1 MPNIRCI
8 AVVLALAAVSRAL
21 AADEPAKLPF
31 PIKVPDGFSI
41 ELVAGSP
48 LVERPIVATFD
59 DDGHLYVAESSGSND
74 KVEKQLEEKPHRVA
88 RLDDTD
94 GDGRFD
100 KRTVFADHMMFPEG
114 ALFFDGSLYVSAP
127 PSIWKLTDKDGDG
140 VADER
145 FEWFKGKTLTGCA
158 NDLHGPYA
166 GPDGWIYWC
175 KGAFAEQT
183 YKVNGRD
190 WTTKAAHIFRCRP
203 DGTGLEP
210 VITAGMDNPVDIA
223 FMPDGERILSGTY
236 YTGNPRHDGLAH
248 AVYGGVFGKEHNVL
262 DGHPRTGELMPVFD
276 AQSPTAPC
284 GLERY
289 DSDVFGPEY
298 RDNLF
303 LAQFNMR
310 RVSRHVLRPNGA
322 TFVSED
328 SDFVSSKFV
337 DFHPTD
343 IVVDAD
349 GSLLV
354 VDTGGWYKLCCPTSQ
369 LWKPDILGGIYRV
382 RKTGANPPNDPRG
395 LKISW
400 SGQTLVQLW
409 DLLGDRR
416 AAIRQRASRE
426 FVRRQDTPEMR
437 AFLNIYAGTGNLHSI
452 PDADARDTNV
462 DGTPQGIAAT
472 TARVWALSQCEL
484 PDARQILRD
493 WFLEKGS
500 IPVQRAAMQSISLNR
515 DGGAKGLLARQL
527 RYTEPEANRRIA
539 AEALGRLGD
548 SLAVPN
554 LLDAA
559 ANSDDRVLQHS
570 IIYALIEIADPAKTR
585 KSGLGEKPPRTI
597 AVALIALDQMPG
609 GDIKAADVIPHLNSQ
624 DDTLHDAARWIVSHH
639 ADWGSE
645 LTQWLREQLQALPK
659 RDNDQT
665 STAAETNLETM
676 FGHFASDASV
686 QQLLAETA
694 SSLASTRL
702 AREMALR
709 VMAAAK
715 LREPPAAWADALAT
729 IIADGD
735 EQMLPLAIS
744 AASAIPKAVSSKPA
758 LIEALT
764 KLADSKAQ
772 PDELRVEALDTIAG
786 QLSALSAAQFDLL
799 LASLASE
806 KPVAERAAAASAISK
821 ARLSPEQLGYLC
833 GKIPTAGPLEVNRL
847 YKPFEQS
854 RDAGLAF
861 ALVASLRESP
871 SRSSVRFDLLRE
883 SLAKYDDAVKQ
894 QIDKLES
901 LVNVDAAAQRKRI
914 DELLPLVAKGDIR
927 RGHEV
932 FYSSKATCSTCHR
945 LGNAGGTTGPDLSQ
959 IGKIRT
965 ERDLLESVLF
975 PSLSFVR
982 SYEPMLITTADG
994 KTINGV
1000 IHDETAKEY
1009 VVAIGPDQVVRVA
1022 RDEVEQIQ
1030 PSTVSIMPAGLDKQL
1045 TDQQLVDLVKFLKS
1059 VTSK

>member
-1 MPNIRCI
+1 MPNFRCI
-8 AVVLALAAVSRAL
+8 AVILAFVVVSRAP
-21 AADEPAKLPF
+21 AADKLANLPF
-31 PIKVPDGFSI
+31 PITVPDGFSI
-41 ELVAGSP
+41 ELAAGAP
-48 LVERPIVATFD
+48 LIERPIVATFD

-74 KVEKQLEEKPHRVA
+74 PVQKQLEDKPHRVV

-100 KRTVFADHMMFPEG
+100 RRTVFADHLMFPEG

-145 FEWFKGKTLTGCA
+145 VEWFKGKTLTGCA

-183 YKVNGRD
+183 YKINGRD

-328 SDFVSSKFV
+328 SDFVSSEFV

-343 IVVDAD
+343 VVVDAD

-354 VDTGGWYKLCCPTSQ
+354 IDTGGWYKLCCPTSQ

-382 RKTGANPPNDPRG
+382 KKNGAKVPDDPRG
-395 LKISW
+395 RKIDW
-400 SGQTLVQLW
+400 PHQTLEQLW
-409 DLLGDRR
+409 DLHADSRPAVR
-416 AAIRQRASRE
+416 FRASRE
-426 FVRRQDTPEMR
+426 FVRRAKSPEIENLLRSYLAQQLSESAEGTISKVELSEIARIWTLSQLETPESR
-437 AFLNIYAGTGNLHSI
+437 QLLHAFFSTESDRIRHA
-452 PDADARDTNV
+452 
-462 DGTPQGIAAT
+462 
-472 TARVWALSQCEL
+472 
-484 PDARQILRD
+484 ILQ
-493 WFLEKGS
+493 
-500 IPVQRAAMQSISLNR
+500 VVSLNR
-515 DGGAKGLLARQL
+515 DPHILEHALLIHAL
-527 RYTEPEANRRIA
+527 DDPSPSNRRML
-539 AEALGRLGD
+539 AEAIGRLGEPLD
-548 SLAVPN
+548 VPN
-554 LLDAA
+554 LLNAA
-559 ANSDDRVLQHS
+559 AVSDDRVLQHS
-570 IIYALIEIADPAKTR
+570 IIYALIEIANPAETR
-585 KSGLGEKPPRTI
+585 QSGLGDKPFRTI
-597 AVALIALDQMPG
+597 AAALIALDQMPG

-639 ADWGSE
+639 PDWGSE
-645 LTQWLREQLQALPK
+645 LTAWLREQLKALP
-659 RDNDQT
+659 
-665 STAAETNLETM
+665 E
-676 FGHFASDASV
+676 FASDKPPTAVDANLEVMLVGFSSDAAV
-686 QQLLAETA
+686 QQLLADFV
-694 SSLASTRL
+694 SSPSTTRQ
-702 AREMALR
+702 ARDMTLR

-715 LREPPAAWADALAT
+715 LREPPPSWVEALSALFTNNDEAT
-729 IIADGD
+729 
-735 EQMLPLAIS
+735 LPLAI
-744 AASAIPKAVSSKPA
+744 AASRAIPKAAASNQAIVES
-758 LIEALT
+758 LT
-764 KLADSKAQ
+764 KIANSTDH
-772 PDELRVEALDTIAG
+772 PDELRVEALNIISGRLAD
-786 QLSALSAAQFDLL
+786 LSDAQFSLL
-799 LASLASE
+799 FASLAAD
-806 KPVAERAAAASAISK
+806 KPVALRSTATDAI
-821 ARLSPEQLGYLC
+821 AVAHLSGPQLVAVC
-833 GKIPTAGPLEVNRL
+833 GAIKTAGPLEINRL
-847 YKPFEQS
+847 FKAFEQS
-854 RDAGLAF
+854 QDDALGVKLIESLRDADA
-861 ALVASLRESP
+861 
-871 SRSSVRFDLLRE
+871 RSSVRIDLVRA
-883 SLAKYDDAVKQ
+883 SLAKYGPAVQ
-894 QIDKLES
+894 EGINKLES
-901 LVNVDAAAQRKRI
+901 LINVDAAAQRKRI
-914 DELLPLVAKGDIR
+914 DELLPLVAKGDVR

-932 FYSSKATCSTCHR
+932 FYSSKATCSSCHR
-945 LGNAGGTTGPDLSQ
+945 LGNAGGTTGPDLSH
-959 IGKIRT
+959 IGKTRT

-982 SYEPMLITTADG
+982 SYEPMLIVTADG

-1009 VVAIGPDQVVRVA
+1009 VVATGPDQEVRVA

-1045 TDQQLVDLVKFLKS
+1045 SDQQLADLVAFLKG

>member
-1 MPNIRCI
+1 MPNIQCI
-8 AVVLALAAVSRAL
+8 AVVLALVSVSRAL
-21 AADEPAKLPF
+21 AADEPPKLPF

-140 VADER
+140 IADER
-145 FEWFKGKTLTGCA
+145 VEWFKGKTLTGCA

-210 VITAGMDNPVDIA
+210 VIAAGMDNPVDIA

-289 DSDVFGPEY
+289 DSDVFGTEY

-303 LAQFNMR
+303 LCQFNMR

-328 SDFVSSKFV
+328 SDFVSSEFV

-343 IVVDAD
+343 VVVDAD

-354 VDTGGWYKLCCPTSQ
+354 IDTGGWYKLCCPTSQ

-382 RKTGANPPNDPRG
+382 KKNGANVPDDPRG
-395 LKISW
+395 KQVRWKDQPLAH
-400 SGQTLVQLW
+400 LW
-409 DLLGDRR
+409 NYLADIRPAVRSR
-416 AAIRQRASRE
+416 AARE
-426 FVRRQDTPEMR
+426 FVHRNADDLQRFLLSFEDQGTLEHVSQLMPDAGNKVQLCNPQTATISRLWAVAQLDNEASR
-437 AFLNIYAGTGNLHSI
+437 GFVRYLLGHSNQQVRHAAFSAISLLRDGEAIPTLVWSI
-452 PDADARDTNV
+452 PTEHASN
-462 DGTPQGIAAT
+462 Q
-472 TARVWALSQCEL
+472 RV
-484 PDARQILRD
+484 I
-493 WFLEKGS
+493 
-500 IPVQRAAMQSISLNR
+500 
-515 DGGAKGLLARQL
+515 
-527 RYTEPEANRRIA
+527 
-539 AEALGRLGD
+539 AEALGRIGGHD
-548 SLAVPN
+548 FVSN
-554 LLDAA
+554 LLVAA
-559 ANSDDRVLQHS
+559 AAISDDRVLQHS
-570 IIYALIEIADPAKTR
+570 IIYALIEIADPAETR
-585 KSGLGEKPPRTI
+585 KSGLGDKPPRTI
-597 AVALIALDQMPG
+597 AAALIALDQMPG
-609 GDIKAADVIPHLNSQ
+609 GDLNATDVIPHLDSQ
-624 DDTLHDAARWIVSHH
+624 DETLHDAARWIVSHH
-639 ADWGSE
+639 SDWGGE
-645 LTQWLREQLQALPK
+645 LTAWLREQLKALPERASDK
-659 RDNDQT
+659 PP
-665 STAAETNLETM
+665 TAAETNIENMLVG
-676 FGHFASDASV
+676 FSSDAAV
-686 QQLLAETA
+686 QQLLADTA
-694 SSLASTRL
+694 SSPSTTRQGRYL
-702 AREMALR
+702 ALR
-709 VMAAAK
+709 VIAAAK
-715 LREPPAAWADALAT
+715 LREPPPSWIEALSAT
-729 IIADGD
+729 IANHD
-735 EQMLPLAIS
+735 EAALPLAI
-744 AASAIPKAVSSKPA
+744 AACRAMPKAVVSNQAIVES
-758 LIEALT
+758 LT
-764 KLADSKAQ
+764 KIANSSDHSDQ
-772 PDELRVEALDTIAG
+772 LRVEALNIISGRLADLSDT
-786 QLSALSAAQFDLL
+786 QFSLL
-799 LASLASE
+799 VASLAPDRAVAVRSAATDAIANAHLSE
-806 KPVAERAAAASAISK
+806 P
-821 ARLSPEQLGYLC
+821 RLGAVC
-833 GKIPTAGPLEVNRL
+833 GVIKSAGPLEINRL
-847 YKPFEQS
+847 FKSFEQS
-854 RDAGLAF
+854 QDDALGAQLI
-861 ALVASLRESP
+861 ASLRDADA
-871 SRSSVRFDLLRE
+871 RSSVRIDLVRT
-883 SLAKYDDAVKQ
+883 SLAKYGPTVQ
-894 QIDKLES
+894 QGIDKLES

-914 DELLPLVAKGDIR
+914 DELLQLVAKGDVR

-932 FYSSKATCSTCHR
+932 FYSSKATCSSCHR
-945 LGNAGGTTGPDLSQ
+945 LGNAGGTTGPDLSH
-959 IGKIRT
+959 IGKTRT

-1009 VVAIGPDQVVRVA
+1009 FVATGPDQEVRVA
-1022 RDEVEQIQ
+1022 RGEVEQIQ

-1045 TDQQLVDLVKFLKS
+1045 TDQQLVDLVAFLKS